1 MIATFGVQGIAEM
14 SALRIVD
21 CLFAGT
27 AIALF
32 ASLVSRFLS
41 RQSSRIRFAVWF
53 SALMAIAASPF
64 LSGVG
69 GTGANLRPAIRPAA
83 ITLPGS
89 WAGYM
94 FCLWGGIAACLL
106 ARVGFGLWRLHSLR
120 KGFLPVAPERLDPQ
134 VREVLNCGG
143 ERAAV
148 SLCTSEKVKVPAAI
162 GLFARVIVVPRW
174 VLEDLP
180 PEELRQILLHEIA
193 HLRRRDDWTNL
204 LQQVIKA
211 VFFFHPAVWWIER
224 KVSLEREMACDDAV
238 LEQTQSPRAYA
249 ECLQHLAER
258 TLLRRSL
265 AFAQAALGR
274 VRQTSARFAQILDTR
289 QRRGS
294 NFGWKTI
301 SSFAGLLVVC
311 GLAVGNEPHLIAFN
325 NDSARVMDVAGIPHT
340 TDVAITPV
348 SFKTTQVAVPRFAS
362 QIAPRS
368 VAVKPKPR
376 SENAAHGQF
385 ELVVA
390 HAAQQNPIRLAG
402 GRLADVRLADIR
414 PVQMI
419 ASDAVVLFV
428 QDYGYSISGQPVYE
442 IEVLHLTVL
451 RPSVLA
457 VHYEIPHKEI

>member
-27 AIALF
+27 AIAFF
-32 ASLVSRFLS
+32 ASLMSRFLS
-41 RQSSRIRFAVWF
+41 RQSSSIRFAVWF
-53 SALMAIAASPF
+53 SALIAIAASPF
-64 LSGVG
+64 LGGVG
-69 GTGANLRPAIRPAA
+69 GTGANLHAAIRPAA

-89 WAGYM
+89 WAGYV
-94 FCLWGGIAACLL
+94 FCFWGGIAACLL
-106 ARVGFGLWRLHSLR
+106 ARVGFALLRLHSLR
-120 KGFLPVAPERLDPQ
+120 KGFLPVAPEQLDPQ

-143 ERAAV
+143 KRPAV
-148 SLCTSEKVKVPAAI
+148 SLCTSERVKVPAAI

-180 PEELRQILLHEIA
+180 PEELKQILLHEIA
-193 HLRRRDDWTNL
+193 HLRRCDDWTNL

-238 LEQTQSPRAYA
+238 LEKTQSPRAYA

-265 AFAQAALGR
+265 ALAQAALGR

-294 NFGWKTI
+294 NPGWKTI

-325 NDSARVMDVAGIPHT
+325 NDSARV
-340 TDVAITPV
+340 TDVAVSSHAGAEVITPV
-348 SFKTTQVAVPRFAS
+348 SFKTTQPAVPRFAS
-362 QIAPRS
+362 Q
-368 VAVKPKPR
+368 VAAGAAAVRRKPR
-376 SENAAHGQF
+376 SENVARGQF
-385 ELVVA
+385 QRAVA
-390 HAAQQNPIRLAG
+390 LAPQQDSIRLADD
-402 GRLADVRLADIR
+402 RLADVRLADMR

-419 ASDAVVLFV
+419 ASDAVFLFV
-428 QDYGYSISGQPVYE
+428 QDYGYSMSGQPVYE
-442 IEVLHLTVL
+442 IEVLHLTVRR
-451 RPSVLA
+451 RPVLA
-457 VHYEIPHKEI
+457 VHYEIPDKEI